1 MPEPSTVRIT
11 FGFVRGALASEEI
24 TVQASS
30 CTTFLQ
36 LKHFLIQKHNAC
48 DIITQQLKFVC
59 VQTLAVLADDQAAGS
74 VAMPQCDIMVNI
86 IRKTAQSAAAA
97 PAAVHVGA
105 TSESFDRK
113 ESPGECKLANPAN
126 SLAMPPSASPAPEQ
140 QKKKTSVTGFFAGLG
155 LDKDHFSGEYQ
166 SGMNLSHEQQH
177 QMCSEMRALIHEE
190 ATTNETDMSKF
201 LAIHENAR
209 KPEDRAID
217 SMLPVGTLVQLDG

>member
-1 MPEPSTVRIT
+1 MRIT

-74 VAMPQCDIMVNI
+74 VGMTQCDIMVNI

-105 TSESFDRK
+105 TSDSFDRK
-113 ESPGECKLANPAN
+113 ESPDECKSANPAN
-126 SLAMPPSASPAPEQ
+126 SLAIPPSASPAPE
-140 QKKKTSVTGFFAGLG
+140 KKKTSVTGFFAGIG
-155 LDKDHFSGEYQ
+155 LDKVHFSGEYR
-166 SGMNLSHEQQH
+166 SGINLSHEQQQ

-190 ATTNETDMSKF
+190 AASNETDMAKL
-201 LAIHENAR
+201 LAIYENAR